1 MPFWP
6 SVRRR
11 GTSESSLYAI
21 SYVSARYRSAGP
33 IRSMVLW
40 TLCWRTDTRSCSGFP
55 SWKWWMRASQLSRLP
70 TGRETKDGTK
80 GPGYRS
86 ATTWNAMPT
95 CLSYAGP
102 TVLSWRLSV
111 PGTWTSSKWS
121 GRFGR
126 IPTSGRGISSSLT
139 FESAPHPLPS
149 DRPPTLYLVR
159 SQASAAYRL
168 CRSLL
173 LRGRE
178 GLAQHGGC
186 ENTHG
191 DKDDVH
197 RYRHETLPVPTLFR

>member
-1 MPFWP
+1 
-6 SVRRR
+6 
-11 GTSESSLYAI
+11 
-21 SYVSARYRSAGP
+21 
-33 IRSMVLW
+33 
-40 TLCWRTDTRSCSGFP
+40 
-55 SWKWWMRASQLSRLP
+55 MRASQLSRSP
-70 TGRETKDGTK
+70 TEREIKDGHK
-80 GPGYRS
+80 GSWPPFGYDLECDADVLILRRS
-86 ATTWNAMPT
+86 D
-95 CLSYAGP
+95 
-102 TVLSWRLSV
+102 VLSG
-111 PGTWTSSKWS
+111 PGTWTSLKWS

-126 IPTSGRGISSSLT
+126 MPTNGRGISSSLT

-197 RYRHETLPVPTLFR
+197 HYRHETLPVPALFRQL